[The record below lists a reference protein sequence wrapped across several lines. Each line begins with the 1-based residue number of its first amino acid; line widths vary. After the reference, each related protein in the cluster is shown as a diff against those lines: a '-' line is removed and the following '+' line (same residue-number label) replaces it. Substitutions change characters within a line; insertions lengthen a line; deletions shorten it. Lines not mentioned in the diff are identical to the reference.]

1 MPLKKG
7 APDGYLM
14 SKGYSYYTFTL
25 LFLLYMFDYIDRM
38 VVVSLFPFL
47 KVDFGLSDTQCGL
60 LVSTVYWSIVV
71 LSVPTSVIID
81 RWSRKKSIGLMA
93 LFWSAATVACA
104 FTKNFSQLLIARTA
118 IGVGEAGYAPGG
130 TAMISALFPEKM
142 RSLIVG
148 LWTAALPLG
157 SAIGIML
164 GGYIATHYGWRQ
176 AFGIVAL
183 PGFIVALLFFFVRDY
198 KTVNLERKTDPG
210 SQRQGEMKT
219 LEIVRQFI
227 RTPSLLLTYAAFAGC
242 MFLSASYLSWLP
254 TYFHRVENLPME
266 KAAFKGSLVMLLA
279 ILGFP
284 LGGFLADRWRRKRI
298 NARLLFP
305 ALSSLITGVIFLS
318 AFYFLQGP
326 SQYALILL
334 GGMAASAFSPA
345 AIAVTQDVVHPGLR
359 ATSYSFCVIAQN
371 LLGSSLGPLFVG
383 AISDQYGI
391 HYALTLV
398 PLFSILAALLF
409 FAASF
414 FYETDLAKVEKIQLR
429 AEP

>member
-1 MPLKKG
+1 MPLKEG
-7 APDGYLM
+7 PSDGYLL
-14 SKGYSYYTFTL
+14 SKGYSYYIFAL

-47 KVDFGLSDTQCGL
+47 KADFGLSDTQCGL

-71 LSVPTSVIID
+71 LSVPTSVVID
-81 RWSRKKSIGLMA
+81 RWSRKKCIGLMA
-93 LFWSAATVACA
+93 LFWSGATVACA
-104 FTKNFSQLLIARTA
+104 FAKSFPQLFIARTA

-130 TAMISALFPEKM
+130 TAMISALFPERM

-157 SAIGIML
+157 SALGIML
-164 GGYIATHYGWRQ
+164 GGYIAVHYGWRH

-183 PGFIVALLFFFVRDY
+183 PGFIVAIIFFFVRDY
-198 KTVNLERKTDPG
+198 KTVGLDPETTAGAPGPGKT
-210 SQRQGEMKT
+210 KT
-219 LEIVRQFI
+219 REVVRRFL

-242 MFLSASYLSWLP
+242 MFLTASYLSWLP
-254 TYFHRVENLPME
+254 TYFHRLENLPME

-279 ILGFP
+279 IAGFP
-284 LGGFLADRWRRKRI
+284 LGGFLADHWRKKRV

-305 ALSSLITGVIFLS
+305 ALSSLITGGVFFT

-326 SQYALILL
+326 LQYALILL

-345 AIAVTQDVVHPGLR
+345 AIAVTQDVVHPGMR
-359 ATSYSFCVIAQN
+359 ATSYSFCVITQN

-383 AISDQYGI
+383 AISDRYGI
-391 HYALTLV
+391 HLALALV
-398 PLFSILAALLF
+398 PLFSILAAFLF

-414 FYETDLAKVEKIQLR
+414 FYETDLAKVEKIQLK
-429 AEP
+429 AEA

>member
-1 MPLKKG
+1 
-7 APDGYLM
+7 
-14 SKGYSYYTFTL
+14 
-25 LFLLYMFDYIDRM
+25 
-38 VVVSLFPFL
+38 
-47 KVDFGLSDTQCGL
+47 
-60 LVSTVYWSIVV
+60 
-71 LSVPTSVIID
+71 
-81 RWSRKKSIGLMA
+81 
-93 LFWSAATVACA
+93 
-104 FTKNFSQLLIARTA
+104 
-118 IGVGEAGYAPGG
+118 
-130 TAMISALFPEKM
+130 
-142 RSLIVG
+142 
-148 LWTAALPLG
+148 
-157 SAIGIML
+157 
-164 GGYIATHYGWRQ
+164 
-176 AFGIVAL
+176 
-183 PGFIVALLFFFVRDY
+183 
-198 KTVNLERKTDPG
+198 
-210 SQRQGEMKT
+210 
-219 LEIVRQFI
+219 
-227 RTPSLLLTYAAFAGC
+227 

-398 PLFSILAALLF
+398 PLFSILAAFLF

>member
-398 PLFSILAALLF
+398 PLFSILAAFLF

-414 FYETDLAKVEKIQLR
+414 FYERDLARVEKIQMW
-429 AEP
+429 AES

>member
-1 MPLKKG
+1 MKKG

-71 LSVPTSVIID
+71 LSIPTSVIID

-398 PLFSILAALLF
+398 PLFSILAAFLF

-414 FYETDLAKVEKIQLR
+414 FYERDLARVEKIQMW
-429 AEP
+429 AES